1 MIHVRMSNNTTI
13 ISNIH
18 LFLVIQFG
26 VPTSIKQ
33 KLIQ

>member
-1 MIHVRMSNNTTI
+1 MSNNTTI

-18 LFLVIQFG
+18 LCLVIQLG

-33 KLIQ
+33 KLNQ